1 MKKTTLFVC
10 SSLLMSVALLNIG
23 STHVNAAEE
32 GQKYKED
39 GTEGTGI
46 GSIKI
51 AGDDDSVVPKPDEP
65 DTPVTPDN
73 PNTNQGDLKI
83 VYVPNFNFGEHRKQV
98 AGITALASPITV
110 TNEAGTKEPVVPF
123 VTTKDMRTN
132 RTKGWTLTCTSS
144 VFTEDTTPAPATPKT
159 IKGAYVSLEKA
170 SYYGTDE
177 TNPVVANESIKLE
190 PSVAVLVS
198 SADTTKNENQGF
210 AMHSLALGTLSADQ
224 KSVTDGATFHLP
236 ANTAVDDGKYTA
248 NFVWT
253 IAPTIN

>member
-10 SSLLMSVALLNIG
+10 GSLLMSVALLNIG
-23 STHVNAAEE
+23 SVRVNAANE
-32 GQKYKED
+32 QQYSED
-39 GTEGTGI
+39 GTTGTGI

-73 PNTNQGDLKI
+73 PNTNPGDLKI
-83 VYVPNFNFGEHRKQV
+83 VYVPNFDFGTHKKQV
-98 AGITALASPITV
+98 AGITALANPITV

-123 VTTKDMRTN
+123 VTTKDMRTD

-144 VFTEDTTPAPATPKT
+144 VFTDATTAPATPKT

-170 SYYGTDE
+170 SYYGTDV

-190 PSVAVLVS
+190 PNSAVPVS

-210 AMHSLALGTLSADQ
+210 AMHSLSLGTLSADQ

-236 ANTAVDDGKYTA
+236 ANTAVDDGTYTA

-253 IAPTIN
+253 IAPTI